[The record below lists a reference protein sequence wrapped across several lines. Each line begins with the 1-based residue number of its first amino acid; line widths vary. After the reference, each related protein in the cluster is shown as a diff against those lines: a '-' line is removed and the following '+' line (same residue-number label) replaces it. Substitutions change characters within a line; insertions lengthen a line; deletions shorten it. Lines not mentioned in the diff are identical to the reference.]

1 MFISSSDDKD
11 NRLSNFAENV
21 EVHFAFKKKTEI
33 LAKARNLLLE
43 CDFSIPQV
51 SFQTRKV
58 LCCYKYFVV
67 VDDKFAAGIYKG

>member
-1 MFISSSDDKD
+1 MFISPSDDKD

-51 SFQTRKV
+51 SFHFSDWKNSSV
-58 LCCYKYFVV
+58 AVSICSC
-67 VDDKFAAGIYKG
+67 